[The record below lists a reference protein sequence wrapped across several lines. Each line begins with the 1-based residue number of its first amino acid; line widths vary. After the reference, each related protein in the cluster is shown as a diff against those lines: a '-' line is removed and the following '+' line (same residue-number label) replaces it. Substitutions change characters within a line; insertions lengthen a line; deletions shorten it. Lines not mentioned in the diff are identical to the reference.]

1 MIIIFLTITSDA
13 ILVGKLSIYVLA
25 MMYSV
30 FPGMY
35 RAFIM
40 GTTIALNF
48 EKFGQVRLGVM
59 GCFLLM
65 NLELT
70 AQLNFC
76 ILLSSGEL
84 CPSRF
89 PN

>member
-13 ILVGKLSIYVLA
+13 ILVRKWSIHVVA
-25 MMYSV
+25 MMYPV

-40 GTTIALNF
+40 GTTLALNF
-48 EKFGQVRLGVM
+48 EKLGQVRLGVM

-65 NLELT
+65 NSELV
-70 AQLNFC
+70 L
-76 ILLSSGEL
+76 
-84 CPSRF
+84 
-89 PN
+89 